1 MARDREVG
9 VIRSCVLAVALVAG
23 LALPAQADNKLAL
36 TGSATM
42 TTDYMFRSISNSS
55 NSPAVQPEFDL
66 TYGIFYAY
74 IWGSNVSS
82 AINPDGIEI
91 DYGAGITPKWAGI
104 DFNIAGLYYT
114 YPGRAFGRN
123 GINYFELRTSASK
136 TFNKLTLSIGN
147 WWSPDYAQTGLQSDA
162 LEFGAAY
169 AFSGKLWNFFSP
181 SISAVVGRQWYE
193 NPIPDYTYWNAGLTL
208 GFLDHWS
215 ADIRYYDTADY
226 SKTDCF
232 NLIGARNACDARAV
246 GTIKATF

>member
-1 MARDREVG
+1 M
-9 VIRSCVLAVALVAG
+9 G
-23 LALPAQADNKLAL
+23 LALPAQAQDKKLTL
-36 TGSATM
+36 TGSATF
-42 TTDYMFRSISNSS
+42 TTDYMFRSISNSG

-66 TYGIFYAY
+66 TYGMFYAY

-82 AINPDGIEI
+82 AINQDGLEI
-91 DYGAGITPKWAGI
+91 DYGAGITPKWGPI

-114 YPGRAFGRN
+114 YPGN
-123 GINYFELRTSASK
+123 TGINYFELRTSVAH
-136 TFNKLTLSIGN
+136 TFDKLTLSIGN
-147 WWSPDYAQTGLQSDA
+147 WWSPDYAQTVLQSDA

-181 SISAVVGRQWYE
+181 SISGAVGRQWYE
-193 NPIPDYTYWNAGLTL
+193 SLPDYTYWNAGLSL

-226 SKTDCF
+226 SHTDCF
-232 NLIGARNACDARAV
+232 NLIGNQNACDARAV